1 MVAAIPNRS
10 GSVSNFAKREIPY
23 IKILFVFFLLTLPIV
38 NPTVHGD
45 GVGYYAYARALLIQ
59 RNLRFE
65 EDWRHAN
72 KFFSASRMQAGEQ
85 LRSEEYTATGYV
97 NNQFTGGPAILWA
110 PVLIFA
116 HIAVLLFNAVGG
128 HISADG
134 FSPPYMVAMALG
146 TAFYGFLGLLLSFLL
161 ARKYVRE
168 RWAFLAT
175 FAIWLATSLP
185 VYMYFNP
192 AWSHAHS
199 AFTVAL
205 FLWYWER
212 TRESRRLGQ
221 WIALGLIAGLMIDVY
236 FPNGVFLFLPMIEAL
251 FLHRLSWKATA
262 WRSQTE
268 LLLVEGAFVASILLA
283 LLPTLITRWIIFGGW
298 LHFGAYT
305 TYPWDW
311 SAPNWWH
318 VLFSSDHGALS
329 WTPILALARIGLFVR
344 PRNAKAI
351 TLYLAVGA
359 AVFYY
364 VIASYPYWDGMAS
377 FGNRF
382 LISLT
387 SIFVFGLALLFE
399 RCSKYFRDSWRT
411 FVAAAGLVVLLSV
424 WNAGF
429 IFQWGEHLVPV
440 RGAISFREMTHNQF
454 FVVPRE
460 FVAHLHAYLLKRKD
474 EMRKIEERDIE
485 QIKNS
490 PSP

>member
-97 NNQFTGGPAILWA
+97 DNHFTVGPAILWA
-110 PVLIFA
+110 PVLLFA
-116 HIAVLLFNAVGG
+116 HVAVLLFNAVGG
-128 HISADG
+128 HISPDG

-212 TRESRRLGQ
+212 TRGTRTIGQ
-221 WIALGLIAGLMIDVY
+221 LMTLGLISGLMIDVY
-236 FPNGVFLFLPMIEAL
+236 FPNGVFLLLPLIEAL
-251 FLHRLSWKATA
+251 LAHSASWRVDG
-262 WRSQTE
+262 WFSQRK
-268 LLLVEGAFVASILLA
+268 LLFAETLFTISIILA
-283 LLPTLITRWIIFGGW
+283 VLPTFITRWIVYGG
-298 LHFGAYT
+298 LFKFGAYT
-305 TYPWDW
+305 ASDWIW
-311 SAPNWWH
+311 SAPHWWK
-318 VLFSSDHGALS
+318 VLFSSDHGAFS
-329 WTPILALARIGLFVR
+329 WTPILALALIGLFTA
-344 PRNAKAI
+344 PQNARIIAF
-351 TLYLAVGA
+351 YLGLGA
-359 AVFYY
+359 AAFYY
-364 VIASYPYWDGMAS
+364 VIACYLYWDGMAS
-377 FGNRF
+377 FGIRF

-387 SIFVFGLALLFE
+387 AVFVFGLALLLE
-399 RCSKYFRDSWRT
+399 RFGRYFHDGTRA
-411 FVAAAGLVVLLSV
+411 FVAAGGMVILLSM

-429 IFQWGEHLVPV
+429 IYH
-440 RGAISFREMTHNQF
+440 
-454 FVVPRE
+454 
-460 FVAHLHAYLLKRKD
+460 
-474 EMRKIEERDIE
+474 
-485 QIKNS
+485 
-490 PSP
+490 